1 MPFTLPPRRHAALT
15 RPRQLVALA
24 VTLAGVLTAVVVAA
38 ASGPAAPPVDLP
50 RYAARPPAPV
60 TLEYELRRGFVS
72 GTGRID
78 WRPAG
83 SHYTLTMEGRALGVQ
98 LITWTSRGTIDAHGL
113 VPATFSDK
121 RIGRDE
127 QLATF
132 EREAG
137 RIRYAGPKIRDGT
150 ERALVRGTQ
159 DRLSWL
165 LQVPAILEAQ
175 PALRQPGQRIDLYIT
190 GARANAAVWS
200 FVVRGLEPVRLS
212 DGVVRSALHLE
223 RAPPDARDPRDAH
236 DGTGDAWLDPA
247 RGYLPL
253 RARLGSDGE
262 PLELLLRP

>member
-1 MPFTLPPRRHAALT
+1 MPT
-15 RPRQLVALA
+15 RAGQPVALA
-24 VTLAGVLTAVVVAA
+24 VMLAGALTAGVL
-38 ASGPAAPPVDLP
+38 AAPSARPSPPTDLP

-60 TLEYELRRGFVS
+60 TLEYELRRGLVS
-72 GTGRID
+72 GSGRID
-78 WRPAG
+78 WRLAG
-83 SHYTLTMEGRALGVQ
+83 GHYTLTMEGRALGVQ

-137 RIRYAGPKIRDGT
+137 RIRYVGPKLRDGA
-150 ERALVRGTQ
+150 ERPLVPGTQ

-165 LQVPAILEAQ
+165 LQIPAILEAQ

-200 FVVRGLEPVRLS
+200 FVVRGLEPVRLG
-212 DGVVRSALHLE
+212 DGVVRTALHLE
-223 RAPPDARDPRDAH
+223 RAPPGVRDPRDAH

-253 RARLGSDGE
+253 RARLGSEGE
-262 PLELLLRP
+262 QLELLLRP